1 VRDLCAK
8 LTCLPVRPEPFTVSG
23 YGHTDR
29 ERGDQL
35 VGSGH
40 PVVIGRVE
48 RGSAIIDFDDLRV
61 RLAQLATYRATY
73 LTGDEKGE
81 SQVFLDR
88 LFQAFGHQGY
98 AEAGAKLEMR
108 IKSASTGGT
117 SFADLVWKPR
127 VLIEMKKAGTDLSR
141 HYRQAFDYWVRAVP
155 DRPRY
160 MMLCNFDEFWVYD
173 FDHQLDEPVSRV
185 TLAEL
190 PERWEPFGFMLPEE
204 RTPEFTNDLV
214 AVTRDSAV
222 QLARLFNTLI
232 GRNLD
237 RDVAQR
243 FVLQAVMAMFSED
256 IRLLPTRMFTA
267 AVAESRAGGSSY
279 DLLFGLFE
287 AMNTPGVTAGG
298 RFKGTPY
305 FNGGLYATVTPFE
318 LEPEELAELD
328 DACRTDWSLVRP
340 EIFGT
345 LFEQSLGRDERH
357 AYGAHFT
364 SPADIAKI
372 VGPSMTEPWRQRI
385 TAARTLSELRQLHIE
400 MSQLRVLDP
409 ACGCGNFLYVAYREL
424 RRLERDL
431 LERIEDRSRAGGG
444 GLIELPLVSP
454 EQFHGIDI
462 RPFAV
467 EIAKVTLMVAK
478 KLATDELGDSQ
489 QILPLENLSGNFTA
503 DDALRVPWPTA
514 QLIIGNPPYL
524 GRRKLIDERGADYA
538 AWLAREYPHVSGV
551 ADYVAYWFPL
561 THDRLT
567 PGGRAGLV
575 ATNSIRQGDTRKAS
589 LDYVVDHGGTLVEA
603 VSSQPWDGDAVVHV
617 SIVNWVKGDAPGPRV
632 LWVADG
638 GTRLELPRLTTAL
651 NINVDLRAARALAA
665 NRTPKVCHQGQTPG
679 VTVGFEIDTATAA
692 RLRGAEPG
700 SAAVIHPFLGGRQ
713 LLHEHEVSRSIIDI
727 PTDDADTAWRE
738 FPAVMAHLEKTVL
751 PVRRAAAQKEAEQ
764 NALRRA
770 ASPGARIDLSRT
782 NFLDTWWLHWRRRA
796 DLIHQLGRLDR
807 YIAVPRTSSEERLT
821 IFTFVDA
828 IVHPSDGV
836 VAFTLDDDYSFGIL
850 QSAAHQKWFRA
861 RCTTLKADPT
871 YTSGTVFD
879 SFPWPQA
886 PTPAAVVGVSSAA
899 RALVDHR
906 NSSTADG
913 TSLAQLYDVL
923 RRPGKS
929 VLRRLHDELDAAVVT
944 AYEFD
949 DRVDL
954 LAQLLTLNL
963 KVGAA
968 EKAGETVMSPGPSR
982 GLHTA

>member
-1 VRDLCAK
+1 MAGC
-8 LTCLPVRPEPFTVSG
+8 
-23 YGHTDR
+23 GHAARNR

-48 RGSAIIDFDDLRV
+48 RGSAIIDFNELRV
-61 RLAQLATYRATY
+61 RLGQLATYRATY

-127 VLIEMKKAGTDLSR
+127 VLIEMKKAGSDLSR

-160 MMLCNFDEFWVYD
+160 VVLCNFDEFWVYD
-173 FDHQLDEPVSRV
+173 FDYQLDEPVSRV

-190 PERWEPFGFMLPEE
+190 SDRWEPFGFMLPEE
-204 RTPEFTNDLV
+204 RTSEFTDDLV

-222 QLARLFNTLI
+222 QLARLFNALI
-232 GRNLD
+232 GRDLD

-267 AVAESRAGGSSY
+267 AVADARAGGSSY

-287 AMNTPGVTAGG
+287 AMNTSGVTAGG
-298 RFKGTPY
+298 RYQGTPY

-318 LEPEELAELD
+318 LEPEELAELAE
-328 DACRTDWSLVRP
+328 ACRTDWSLVRP

-372 VGPSMTEPWRQRI
+372 VGPSMTEPWRHRI
-385 TAARTLSELRQLHIE
+385 TAARTLFELRQLHIE

-514 QLIIGNPPYL
+514 QLDHRQPSLPRPAKADRRTRRRLRRLAVPRVLPRQRGRRLRRLLVPSYPRPTPPGRTGRARRDQQHQAGRHPESQPRLRRRPRRHPRRSRLLPAVGRRRCRPRVHCELGQGRRPWTTCAL
-524 GRRKLIDERGADYA
+524 GRRR
-538 AWLAREYPHVSGV
+538 WHP
-551 ADYVAYWFPL
+551 
-561 THDRLT
+561 T
-567 PGGRAGLV
+567 
-575 ATNSIRQGDTRKAS
+575 
-589 LDYVVDHGGTLVEA
+589 GT
-603 VSSQPWDGDAVVHV
+603 
-617 SIVNWVKGDAPGPRV
+617 
-632 LWVADG
+632 
-638 GTRLELPRLTTAL
+638 T
-651 NINVDLRAARALAA
+651 
-665 NRTPKVCHQGQTPG
+665 
-679 VTVGFEIDTATAA
+679 
-692 RLRGAEPG
+692 
-700 SAAVIHPFLGGRQ
+700 
-713 LLHEHEVSRSIIDI
+713 
-727 PTDDADTAWRE
+727 
-738 FPAVMAHLEKTVL
+738 
-751 PVRRAAAQKEAEQ
+751 
-764 NALRRA
+764 
-770 ASPGARIDLSRT
+770 
-782 NFLDTWWLHWRRRA
+782 
-796 DLIHQLGRLDR
+796 
-807 YIAVPRTSSEERLT
+807 
-821 IFTFVDA
+821 
-828 IVHPSDGV
+828 
-836 VAFTLDDDYSFGIL
+836 
-850 QSAAHQKWFRA
+850 
-861 RCTTLKADPT
+861 
-871 YTSGTVFD
+871 
-879 SFPWPQA
+879 
-886 PTPAAVVGVSSAA
+886 
-899 RALVDHR
+899 
-906 NSSTADG
+906 
-913 TSLAQLYDVL
+913 
-923 RRPGKS
+923 
-929 VLRRLHDELDAAVVT
+929 
-944 AYEFD
+944 
-949 DRVDL
+949 
-954 LAQLLTLNL
+954 
-963 KVGAA
+963 
-968 EKAGETVMSPGPSR
+968 
-982 GLHTA
+982 

>member
-1 VRDLCAK
+1 MRDLCAK

-40 PVVIGRVE
+40 PVVTGRVE

-127 VLIEMKKAGTDLSR
+127 VLIEMKKAGSDLSR

-160 MMLCNFDEFWVYD
+160 VVLCNFDEFWVYD
-173 FDHQLDEPVSRV
+173 FDYQLDEPVSRV

-190 PERWEPFGFMLPEE
+190 SDRWEPFGFMLAEE
-204 RTPEFTNDLV
+204 RTPQFTNDLV
-214 AVTRDSAV
+214 VVTRDSAV
-222 QLARLFNTLI
+222 QLARLFNALI
-232 GRNLD
+232 GRDLD

-267 AVAESRAGGSSY
+267 AVADARAGGSSY
-279 DLLFGLFE
+279 DLLFGLFD
-287 AMNTPGVTAGG
+287 AMNTPGVTPGG
-298 RFKGTPY
+298 RYQGTPY

-318 LEPEELAELD
+318 LEPGELAELAK
-328 DACRTDWSLVRP
+328 ACRTNWSLVRP

-372 VGPSMTEPWRQRI
+372 VGPSMTGPWRQRI
-385 TAARTLSELRQLHIE
+385 AAARTLSELRQLHIE

-424 RRLERDL
+424 RRLEREL
-431 LERIEDRSRAGGG
+431 LQRIEDRSRAGGG

-489 QILPLENLSGNFTA
+489 QILPLENLNDNFIA

-538 AWLAREYPHVSGV
+538 AWLAREYPKVSGV

-561 THDRLT
+561 THDRLP

-575 ATNSIRQGDTRKAS
+575 ATNSVREGSTRKAT

-603 VSSQPWDGDAVVHV
+603 VSSQPWEGDANVSV
-617 SIVNWVKGDAPGPRV
+617 SIVNWIKGDVPGLRV

-638 GTRLELPRLTTAL
+638 KTRLELPELTSAL
-651 NINVDLRAARALAA
+651 NINLNLRAARPIR
-665 NRTPKVCHQGQTPG
+665 NNQRPKVGG
-679 VTVGFEIDTATAA
+679 VKRWV
-692 RLRGAEPG
+692 
-700 SAAVIHPFLGGRQ
+700 H
-713 LLHEHEVSRSIIDI
+713 
-727 PTDDADTAWRE
+727 
-738 FPAVMAHLEKTVL
+738 
-751 PVRRAAAQKEAEQ
+751 
-764 NALRRA
+764 
-770 ASPGARIDLSRT
+770 
-782 NFLDTWWLHWRRRA
+782 
-796 DLIHQLGRLDR
+796 HQL
-807 YIAVPRTSSEERLT
+807 
-821 IFTFVDA
+821 
-828 IVHPSDGV
+828 
-836 VAFTLDDDYSFGIL
+836 
-850 QSAAHQKWFRA
+850 
-861 RCTTLKADPT
+861 
-871 YTSGTVFD
+871 
-879 SFPWPQA
+879 
-886 PTPAAVVGVSSAA
+886 
-899 RALVDHR
+899 
-906 NSSTADG
+906 
-913 TSLAQLYDVL
+913 
-923 RRPGKS
+923 
-929 VLRRLHDELDAAVVT
+929 
-944 AYEFD
+944 
-949 DRVDL
+949 
-954 LAQLLTLNL
+954 
-963 KVGAA
+963 
-968 EKAGETVMSPGPSR
+968 
-982 GLHTA
+982 

>member
-1 VRDLCAK
+1 MRL
-8 LTCLPVRPEPFTVSG
+8 
-23 YGHTDR
+23 
-29 ERGDQL
+29 DQL
-35 VGSGH
+35 
-40 PVVIGRVE
+40 
-48 RGSAIIDFDDLRV
+48 A
-61 RLAQLATYRATY
+61 AYRATY

-108 IKSASTGGT
+108 IKSTSTGGT

-127 VLIEMKKAGTDLSR
+127 ILIEMKKAGSDLSR

-160 MMLCNFDEFWVYD
+160 VVLCNFDEFWVYD

-190 PERWEPFGFMLPEE
+190 SHRWEPFGFMLPEE

-232 GRNLD
+232 GRGLD
-237 RDVAQR
+237 REVAQR
-243 FVLQAVMAMFSED
+243 FVLQAVMAMFSDD

-267 AVAESRAGGSSY
+267 AVADCCAGGSSY
-279 DLLFGLFE
+279 DLLFGLFK
-287 AMNTPGVTAGG
+287 AMNAPGVTPGG
-298 RFKGTPY
+298 RYEGTPY

-318 LEPEELAELD
+318 LEPEELAELT

-364 SPADIAKI
+364 SPADVAKI

-385 TAARTLSELRQLHIE
+385 GDARTLSELRQLHVE

-409 ACGCGNFLYVAYREL
+409 ACGCGNFLYIAYREL

-444 GLIELPLVSP
+444 GLIELALVSP

-489 QILPLENLSGNFTA
+489 QILPLENLNGNFTA

-561 THDRLT
+561 AHDRLP

-589 LDYVVDHGGTLVEA
+589 LDYVVDHGGTLIEA

-617 SIVNWVKGDAPGPRV
+617 SIVNWVKGDVPGPRV

-638 GTRLELPRLTTAL
+638 GTRLELPELTTAL
-651 NINVDLRAARALAA
+651 NINVDLRDARPITA
-665 NRTPKVCHQGQTPG
+665 NRKPKVCHQSQTPG
-679 VTVGFEIDTATAA
+679 VTVGFEIDAATAD
-692 RLRGAEPG
+692 RLRAADPG
-700 SAAVIHPFLGGRQ
+700 SAAVIHPFIGGRQ
-713 LLHEHEVSRSIIDI
+713 LLHDHGATRSIIDI
-727 PTDDADTAWRE
+727 PTDDADVAWRTV
-738 FPAVMAHLEKTVL
+738 PAVMSHLETTVL
-751 PVRRAAAQKEAEQ
+751 PVRRAAAAKEAEQ
-764 NALRRA
+764 NNHRRKA
-770 ASPGARIDLSRT
+770 DTGARLDLSRT
-782 NFLDTWWLHWRRRA
+782 KFLNTWWMHWRRRA
-796 DLIHQLGRLDR
+796 DLIDQLARLDR

-821 IFTFVDA
+821 VFTFVD
-828 IVHPSDGV
+828 S
-836 VAFTLDDDYSFGIL
+836 
-850 QSAAHQKWFRA
+850 
-861 RCTTLKADPT
+861 
-871 YTSGTVFD
+871 SGR
-879 SFPWPQA
+879 S
-886 PTPAAVVGVSSAA
+886 
-899 RALVDHR
+899 RALR
-906 NSSTADG
+906 TE
-913 TSLAQLYDVL
+913 LYAINQ
-923 RRPGKS
+923 
-929 VLRRLHDELDAAVVT
+929 EI
-944 AYEFD
+944 
-949 DRVDL
+949 
-954 LAQLLTLNL
+954 NI
-963 KVGAA
+963 
-968 EKAGETVMSPGPSR
+968 
-982 GLHTA
+982 

>member
-8 LTCLPVRPEPFTVSG
+8 LTCLPVRPKPFTVSG

-489 QILPLENLSGNFTA
+489 QILPLENLSGNFMA

-561 THDRLT
+561 THDRLP

-651 NINVDLRAARALAA
+651 NINVDLRAARVLAA

-968 EKAGETVMSPGPSR
+968 EKAGETAMSPGPSR